1 MEEIAKNNETFLDD
15 CVAMAEA
22 LRCMRDKGAESID
35 CDGVTLTE
43 ELFDRCF
50 PGNEWTPVMVD
61 GTVFA
66 YTKDAEHRGF
76 HFDCVKDAERG
87 G

>member
-1 MEEIAKNNETFLDD
+1 MSEIAKNNETFLDD

-50 PGNEWTPVMVD
+50 PGIEWKPV
-61 GTVFA
+61 TVGGNVICEI
-66 YTKDAEHRGF
+66 KEAEYRGF
-76 HFDCVKDAERG
+76 RFDAVRDDAV
-87 G
+87 